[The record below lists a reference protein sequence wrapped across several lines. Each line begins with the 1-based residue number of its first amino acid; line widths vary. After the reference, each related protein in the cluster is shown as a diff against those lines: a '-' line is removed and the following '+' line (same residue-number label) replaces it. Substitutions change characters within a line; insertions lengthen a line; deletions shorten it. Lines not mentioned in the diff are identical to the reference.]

1 MSVTALA
8 AKHARGRVMLSISI
22 TRSTFRGWFMW
33 QLEPRASGC
42 LPELNIPGHNRGR
55 RIRVAPFPKGTH
67 AARWILEG
75 WLKSSDTPHFAF
87 LSVTVISCHYERFP
101 STCSHP
107 GPRKH
112 QSPCSLLALPP
123 PWAMLAGSS
132 DGSDAPHTSSPGSP
146 ASEECGLLRWL
157 KGLGKCSP
165 AVSCQHSSPSAFP
178 KVSGRKS
185 FFVLISSNKN
195 NEFFKPARMWQ
206 GANKGNQEGDV
217 WSIGCSSN
225 KSLHKPVLQGGNS
238 NSLEPLFLVLPFR
251 FSPAKYPK

>member
-33 QLEPRASGC
+33 QLEPKASGC

-87 LSVTVISCHYERFP
+87 LSVTVISCHYARFP
-101 STCSHP
+101 LTCSYP
-107 GPRKH
+107 WATKA
-112 QSPCSLLALPP
+112 SVSLLPP
-123 PWAMLAGSS
+123 CPATTLGHAHWQQR
-132 DGSDAPHTSSPGSP
+132 GSDAPHTSSPGSP
-146 ASEECGLLRWL
+146 ASEECGLLRRL